1 MSGLPTIHP
10 KTRRKLQKEAVPSEG
25 GDIPVITYD
34 EEGQPV
40 ADLNDFRA
48 HLRRLELPLPQ

>member
-40 ADLNDFRA
+40 ADLNDF
-48 HLRRLELPLPQ
+48 